1 MLQKVV
7 REGLTFDDVL
17 LIPAYAEVVPNEIDV
32 STQLTKTIK
41 LNIPIMSAGMDTV
54 TEHRMAIAMARQ
66 GGIGII
72 HKNMSIE
79 EQADEVDKVKRSE
92 NGVITDPFS
101 LSPEHT
107 LKDADGI
114 ILSSTVEWYGIGG
127 YLMEFLDACWLYGDK
142 DKIGRMYMMPVI
154 MSTTYGEREGVTSL
168 ETAWEILGG
177 LPCDGVCGYIADTSL
192 FDSNQDYIRLIEKK
206 AENFYRTI
214 SQKIPALPASNQVV
228 KQKVSLTKS
237 VDLTPQES
245 EQLSKY
251 VSDDRYVQTQKA
263 DIQELSSLFR
273 DKLKNDERTSTSEDY
288 LDTFKKHY
296 RPDNKV
302 QGTYAITVTDRPG
315 MKTMLLAI
323 RDSLVTQVI
332 ASETSDI
339 DVALSMTKDSLDE
352 IVTGRM
358 TFQRAFMAGN
368 MKMKGDFKLLR
379 GLDQIFVFG

>member
-1 MLQKVV
+1 MKINIYYGGRGIVDDPSLYVIN
-7 REGLTFDDVL
+7 RMTDVL
-17 LIPAYAEVVPNEIDV
+17 KELNVEVQRFNLFD
-32 STQLTKTIK
+32 QK
-41 LNIPIMSAGMDTV
+41 SA
-54 TEHRMAIAMARQ
+54 
-66 GGIGII
+66 
-72 HKNMSIE
+72 
-79 EQADEVDKVKRSE
+79 
-92 NGVITDPFS
+92 ITALPG
-101 LSPEHT
+101 T

-323 RDSLVTQVI
+323 RDSLITQVI

>member
-1 MLQKVV
+1 MKINIYYGGRGIVDDPSLYVIN
-7 REGLTFDDVL
+7 RMTDVL
-17 LIPAYAEVVPNEIDV
+17 KELNVEVQRFNLFD
-32 STQLTKTIK
+32 QK
-41 LNIPIMSAGMDTV
+41 SA
-54 TEHRMAIAMARQ
+54 
-66 GGIGII
+66 
-72 HKNMSIE
+72 
-79 EQADEVDKVKRSE
+79 
-92 NGVITDPFS
+92 ITALPG
-101 LSPEHT
+101 T

-315 MKTMLLAI
+315 MKTMLLTI

>member
-1 MLQKVV
+1 MKINIYYGGRGIVDDPSLYVIN
-7 REGLTFDDVL
+7 RMTDVL
-17 LIPAYAEVVPNEIDV
+17 KELNVEVERFNLFD
-32 STQLTKTIK
+32 QK
-41 LNIPIMSAGMDTV
+41 SA
-54 TEHRMAIAMARQ
+54 
-66 GGIGII
+66 
-72 HKNMSIE
+72 
-79 EQADEVDKVKRSE
+79 
-92 NGVITDPFS
+92 ITALPG
-101 LSPEHT
+101 T

-302 QGTYAITVTDRPG
+302 QGIYAITVTDRPG

-323 RDSLVTQVI
+323 RDNLVTQVI

>member
-1 MLQKVV
+1 MKINIYYGGRGIVDDPSLYVIN
-7 REGLTFDDVL
+7 RMTDVL
-17 LIPAYAEVVPNEIDV
+17 KELNVEVERFNLFD
-32 STQLTKTIK
+32 QK
-41 LNIPIMSAGMDTV
+41 SA
-54 TEHRMAIAMARQ
+54 
-66 GGIGII
+66 
-72 HKNMSIE
+72 
-79 EQADEVDKVKRSE
+79 
-92 NGVITDPFS
+92 ITALPG
-101 LSPEHT
+101 T

>member
-1 MLQKVV
+1 MKINIYYGGRGIVDDPSLYVIN
-7 REGLTFDDVL
+7 RMTDVL
-17 LIPAYAEVVPNEIDV
+17 KELNVEVQRFNLFD
-32 STQLTKTIK
+32 QK
-41 LNIPIMSAGMDTV
+41 SA
-54 TEHRMAIAMARQ
+54 
-66 GGIGII
+66 
-72 HKNMSIE
+72 
-79 EQADEVDKVKRSE
+79 
-92 NGVITDPFS
+92 ITALPG
-101 LSPEHT
+101 T

-154 MSTTYGEREGVTSL
+154 MSTTYGEREGVTRL

-273 DKLKNDERTSTSEDY
+273 DKLKNDECTSTSEDY

>member
-1 MLQKVV
+1 MKINIYYGGRGIVDDPSLYVIN
-7 REGLTFDDVL
+7 RMTDVL
-17 LIPAYAEVVPNEIDV
+17 KELNVEVQRFNLFD
-32 STQLTKTIK
+32 QK
-41 LNIPIMSAGMDTV
+41 SA
-54 TEHRMAIAMARQ
+54 
-66 GGIGII
+66 
-72 HKNMSIE
+72 
-79 EQADEVDKVKRSE
+79 
-92 NGVITDPFS
+92 ITALPG
-101 LSPEHT
+101 T

-192 FDSNQDYIRLIEKK
+192 FDTNQDYIRLIEKK

-251 VSDDRYVQTQKA
+251 VSDDRYVKTQKA

-273 DKLKNDERTSTSEDY
+273 DKLKNDERSSTSEDY
-288 LDTFKKHY
+288 LNTFKRHY

-302 QGTYAITVTDRPG
+302 RGTYAISVTDRPG
-315 MKTMLLAI
+315 MKAMLLTVA
-323 RDSLVTQVI
+323 DSLVTEVI
-332 ASETSDI
+332 SSERADI

>member
-1 MLQKVV
+1 MKINIYYGGRGIVDDPSLYVIN
-7 REGLTFDDVL
+7 RMTDVL
-17 LIPAYAEVVPNEIDV
+17 KELNVEVQRFNLFD
-32 STQLTKTIK
+32 QK
-41 LNIPIMSAGMDTV
+41 SA
-54 TEHRMAIAMARQ
+54 
-66 GGIGII
+66 
-72 HKNMSIE
+72 
-79 EQADEVDKVKRSE
+79 
-92 NGVITDPFS
+92 ITAP
-101 LSPEHT
+101 PGT

-296 RPDNKV
+296 MPDNKV

>member
-1 MLQKVV
+1 MKINIYYGGRGIVDDPSLYVIN
-7 REGLTFDDVL
+7 RMTDVL
-17 LIPAYAEVVPNEIDV
+17 KELNVEVQRFNLFD
-32 STQLTKTIK
+32 QK
-41 LNIPIMSAGMDTV
+41 N
-54 TEHRMAIAMARQ
+54 AITALP
-66 GGIGII
+66 G
-72 HKNMSIE
+72 
-79 EQADEVDKVKRSE
+79 
-92 NGVITDPFS
+92 
-101 LSPEHT
+101 T

-315 MKTMLLAI
+315 MKTMLLTI

-368 MKMKGDFKLLR
+368 MKLKGDFKLLR